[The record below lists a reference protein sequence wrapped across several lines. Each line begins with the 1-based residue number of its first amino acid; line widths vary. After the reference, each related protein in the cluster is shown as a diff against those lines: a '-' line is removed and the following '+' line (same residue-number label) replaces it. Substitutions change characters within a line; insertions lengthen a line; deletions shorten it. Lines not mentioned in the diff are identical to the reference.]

1 MSWVAMLLC
10 ASVMLWGRPGHRRG
24 CRADVTARKDELD
37 LATVDVHQLATHA
50 HGTELLLLENRYRDQ
65 PGYKFEDFFWTGS
78 GDDPDENPW
87 SDTTEIVHETK
98 TVVST
103 VFIKSP
109 QSSLN
114 ESSGNKSQCTHS
126 CDSPRTVP
134 EDRITPSPTVNI
146 PTQIVLEQ
154 DDDFGADRQFW
165 LITVLKTDGV
175 DPVISDLKTSLEK
188 LYRKAFERQH
198 ERHLGIGYR
207 LKRYSK
213 EEPVQV
219 HIHKLDKSAEHG
231 DEQVEVLY
239 QVSVSGKPV
248 PAVTAANDM
257 NFVTDEEVQE
267 VLGYPFFIKAKPYL
281 KAVEPQSLSR
291 AKNTWIFIGISILAL
306 LVMLLIVAFT
316 TLGCTR
322 WKRMASA
329 VGMGTENKQQ
339 SFAKDHGLQNKA
351 FVDET
356 GKAEYPTDIKFKN
369 ESAGG
374 FRAPGS
380 ITSTSSR
387 IMLRVSST
395 SLDISPLM
403 HTKKKTPFRKPYRPR
418 AAINKTM
425 PAALIG
431 ERPTDIFDSDSSS
444 SRRDISDTTFHVGD
458 FDPGVVSP
466 KSYLSMPSVKS
477 FPRGNMPEPLN
488 RVLEPVSVLNLDI
501 PDGETAYEVKR
512 SEVGLIRHGSAGAVE
527 DPGVLGPIV
536 WNMHCQR
543 LQHGK
548 ALHTYYNRPSPF
560 VGVVH
565 IHTILD
571 SGF

>member
-10 ASVMLWGRPGHRRG
+10 ASVVLWGRRG
-24 CRADVTARKDELD
+24 NKWGCQADVSARKDELD
-37 LATVDVHQLATHA
+37 VATIDVHQLATHA

-65 PGYKFEDFFWTGS
+65 PGYRFEDFFWTGS
-78 GDDPDENPW
+78 GDDPNENPW
-87 SDTTEIVHETK
+87 SDTTEIVHKTK

-114 ESSGNKSQCTHS
+114 ETSGNKSQCAHS
-126 CDSPRTVP
+126 CDSPRPVP
-134 EDRITPSPTVNI
+134 EDKITPSPTVSD
-146 PTQIVLEQ
+146 PTQVVPEQ
-154 DDDFGADRQFW
+154 DDGFGADRQFW
-165 LITVLKTDGV
+165 LITVLKTNGV

-219 HIHKLDKSAEHG
+219 HIHKLDKSAVNG
-231 DEQVEVLY
+231 DQKVEVLY

-248 PAVTAANDM
+248 PAITAANDM

-267 VLGYPFFIKAKPYL
+267 VLGYPFVVKAKPYL
-281 KAVEPQSLSR
+281 KPVEPQSLSR
-291 AKNTWIFIGISILAL
+291 AKNTWIFIGISILAF
-306 LVMLLIVAFT
+306 LVMLLVVAFT
-316 TLGCTR
+316 TLGCTK

-329 VGMGTENKQQ
+329 VGMGTDNKQQ
-339 SFAKDHGLQNKA
+339 SFAKDRGLENKA

-356 GKAEYPTDIKFKN
+356 GKAAYPTDINFKN
-369 ESAGG
+369 ESFTLSKSADV
-374 FRAPGS
+374 FRTSGS
-380 ITSTSSR
+380 VTSTSS
-387 IMLRVSST
+387 SST

-403 HTKKKTPFRKPYRPR
+403 HSKSRPPFRKAYRPR

-425 PAALIG
+425 PADLNFG
-431 ERPTDIFDSDSSS
+431 EHPVDIFDSDSSS
-444 SRRDISDTTFHVGD
+444 SRRDISDTTFHARD
-458 FDPGVVSP
+458 YDPGVVSP
-466 KSYLSMPSVKS
+466 KSYLSMPSIKS
-477 FPRGNMPEPLN
+477 FPRSNMPEPLN

-501 PDGETAYEVKR
+501 PEGETAYQVKR
-512 SEVGLIRHGSAGAVE
+512 SEMGLIRHGSAGAVE

-548 ALHTYYNRPSPF
+548 GKYIYYQRQQLHR
-560 VGVVH
+560 
-565 IHTILD
+565 
-571 SGF
+571 